1 MEMRGNL
8 RKMRNLLTILA
19 TVSSIGAASAA
30 DAPRRVVS
38 FNLCAD
44 QLVLALSDA
53 GQIAGLSPYA
63 ADPVLSVMADRA
75 KNFPRLDWQAESV
88 IPLKPDLVLV
98 GPWDRPVTRRMLNS
112 LGYRIAEIDVVT
124 DIDAARK
131 QILEVA
137 ALLGHPER
145 GVAMVQVLD
154 AERRRMAAEHVR
166 SGTALVL
173 ERGGFASGSQTIAAA
188 LMAEAGMHS
197 PQGAPSIGS
206 FLPLEKL
213 LMLKPDYVVLKD
225 PPREPTDQGALY
237 LTHPALRAAYPPEKR
252 LALPA
257 RYSMC
262 GGPALIEAM
271 RYLEGELKRLR

>member
-1 MEMRGNL
+1 MKFWL
-8 RKMRNLLTILA
+8 AILA
-19 TVSSIGAASAA
+19 MISSIGGAQAA
-30 DAPRRVVS
+30 DAPHRVVS

-44 QLVLALSDA
+44 QLVLALSDPE
-53 GQIAGLSPYA
+53 QVAGLSPYA
-63 ADPVLSVMADRA
+63 ADSFLSVMAERA

-197 PQGAPSIGS
+197 PQGAPSMGS

-271 RYLEGELKRLR
+271 RYLEGQLKRLR

>member
-1 MEMRGNL
+1 MKFWL
-8 RKMRNLLTILA
+8 AILA
-19 TVSSIGAASAA
+19 MISSIGGAQAA
-30 DAPRRVVS
+30 DAPHRVVS

-44 QLVLALSDA
+44 QLVLALSDPE
-53 GQIAGLSPYA
+53 QVAGLSPYA
-63 ADPVLSVMADRA
+63 ADSFLSVMAERA

-197 PQGAPSIGS
+197 PQGAPSMGS